1 METVRALSRIAFG
14 KGTAQC
20 MCYLT
25 LPNSVRAKRSSPS
38 SIVARAHGVHTLS
51 SLQRSLQP
59 PSLGSARSLPH
70 SHDRVPPAHSR
81 VLSRQEAQRRV
92 VLLCFAMFRRFA
104 LGFEGGFIQ
113 QFSLLVRVHGL
124 GFDDSASSNGRAVY
138 YCPDVTARAL
148 VSLPCLRARPIVPV
162 GVTASSYPYF
172 R

>member
-1 METVRALSRIAFG
+1 MHVLSYFTELRPCETFISIKHRRAS
-14 KGTAQC
+14 TW
-20 MCYLT
+20 
-25 LPNSVRAKRSSPS
+25 
-38 SIVARAHGVHTLS
+38 RAHAFLVAA
-51 SLQRSLQP
+51 RSLQP
-59 PSLGSARSLPH
+59 HSLGSARSLPH

-138 YCPDVTARAL
+138 YCQDVTARAL

-162 GVTASSYPYF
+162 GVTASSYPTSGSYDVAVGAHGF
-172 R
+172 PLSP